1 MTMTTK
7 PIIAYCD
14 YIAHLISM
22 EIKNA
27 DQGYMQLIEK
37 AGRAF
42 YDLGPEGEFA
52 STKKTIF
59 ITDIQGK
66 KYRITVEEENETDI
80 LV

>member
-1 MTMTTK
+1 MTTK

-27 DQGYMQLIEK
+27 DYSYMRLLEK

-42 YDLGPEGEFA
+42 YDLGPKGEFA
-52 STKKTIF
+52 STKKTLF
-59 ITDIQGK
+59 ITDVYGK
-66 KYRITVEEENETDI
+66 KYRITVEEEDETN
-80 LV
+80 VVV

>member
-1 MTMTTK
+1 MTTK

-27 DQGYMQLIEK
+27 DHSYMRLLEK

-42 YDLGPEGEFA
+42 YDLGREGEFA
-52 STKKTIF
+52 STKKTLF
-59 ITDIQGK
+59 ITDVYGK
-66 KYRITVEEENETDI
+66 KYRITVEEENETDV

>member
-1 MTMTTK
+1 MTTK

-27 DQGYMQLIEK
+27 DNSYMRLLEK

-42 YDLGPEGEFA
+42 YDLGREGEFA
-52 STKKTIF
+52 STKKTLF
-59 ITDIQGK
+59 ITDVYGK
-66 KYRITVEEENETDI
+66 KYRITVEEENETNV

>member
-1 MTMTTK
+1 MTTK

-27 DQGYMQLIEK
+27 DHSYMRLIEK

-42 YDLGPEGEFA
+42 YDLGPE
-52 STKKTIF
+52 TLF
-59 ITDIQGK
+59 ITDVQGK
-66 KYRITVEEENETDI
+66 KYRITVEEENETNA

>member
-1 MTMTTK
+1 MTTK

-27 DQGYMQLIEK
+27 DHSYMRLLEK

-42 YDLGPEGEFA
+42 YDLGSEGEFA
-52 STKKTIF
+52 STKKTLF
-59 ITDIQGK
+59 ITDIYGK
-66 KYRITVEEENETDI
+66 KYRITVEEEDETNV

>member
-1 MTMTTK
+1 MITTTK

-27 DQGYMQLIEK
+27 DHSYMRLLEK

-52 STKKTIF
+52 STKKTLF
-59 ITDIQGK
+59 ITDVQGK
-66 KYRITVEEENETDI
+66 MYRITVEEDK
-80 LV
+80 

>member
-1 MTMTTK
+1 MLTTTK

-27 DQGYMQLIEK
+27 DQNYMRLIDK

-42 YDLGPEGEFA
+42 YDLGPKGEFA